1 MKISDMGLELIK
13 SFEGLKLEA
22 YKAVSTEKYFTIGY
36 GHYGADVK
44 AGMKITKEQ
53 ADEYLK
59 KDVEKFEDKVNKYS
73 KYNFNQNQ
81 FDSLVSFA
89 YNIGNIDQ
97 LTAKGTRTIAEISSH
112 ITLYVKSGGK
122 TLAGLVK
129 RRAKEKELFDTPVY
143 ENVSN
148 DTNGACYPKCDSEYK
163 SMVDALKSI
172 GVDSTYAFRKKI
184 ADKNG
189 ISNYVGTYNQNNA
202 LLSKLKK
209 GMLLAV

>member
-44 AGMKITKEQ
+44 AGMKITTEQ

-81 FDSLVSFA
+81 FDALVSFA

-129 RRAKEKELFDTPVY
+129 RRAKEKELFDTPMDKK
-143 ENVSN
+143 VSN
-148 DTNGACYPKCDSEYK
+148 DTNVVYYPKCDSECK
-163 SMVDALKSI
+163 SIVDALKSI

-189 ISNYVGTYNQNNA
+189 ISNYVGTYIQNTA
-202 LLSKLKK
+202 LLSKLKE
-209 GMLLAV
+209 GTLLAV